1 MKKGRGRRRERGRG
15 GEGERGERGK
25 EETCRYISNATFIS
39 CFVPFLFLIIGYC
52 NQTYMGGTKKTMERG
67 AVHEGEE

>member
-1 MKKGRGRRRERGRG
+1 MGRGRGREER
-15 GEGERGERGK
+15 EGERRGRERGK